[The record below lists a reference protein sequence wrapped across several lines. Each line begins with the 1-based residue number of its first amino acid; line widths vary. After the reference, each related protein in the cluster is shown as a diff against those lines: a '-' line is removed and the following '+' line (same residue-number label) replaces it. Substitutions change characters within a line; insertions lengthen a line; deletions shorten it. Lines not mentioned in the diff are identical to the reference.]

1 MQTYSMYGPPNSTSH
16 SGQPNKAGVNRNVD
30 QMGLIPRA
38 IEEIFD
44 LVHRR
49 ELADFQVH
57 CSFVQIYNENLYDM
71 LRYVNTHIRNCNAYR
86 EGVLT

>member
-1 MQTYSMYGPPNSTSH
+1 
-16 SGQPNKAGVNRNVD
+16 
-30 QMGLIPRA
+30 MGLIPRA

-71 LRYVNTHIRNCNAYR
+71 LRYVNTHIGNELQC
-86 EGVLT
+86 LS